1 MKDFLKERYNVRF
14 IRIILTSSKET
25 EMNLRQS
32 TLVVKLTPLYGN
44 QVADFQLVTEGYQN
58 IVFRCTH
65 QEETVFI
72 RVAEARRRSVSMI
85 EAELEWLRILR
96 DSGIIVPSP
105 RKSNKG
111 NCIETISLGEDT
123 FYAVAFSKVHGR
135 PMDVTNSQ
143 LWNPQLFEKWGET
156 LGRIHSVVPKR
167 QIARPYWGEPLTSA
181 SETMAFFEK
190 NEDCILKAR
199 LFETVAQIE
208 NLPRS
213 ADTFGFIHNDFHQGN
228 VLVHNEGI
236 GIIDFDDCV
245 YGWYAQDIAA
255 ALYHAFWQA
264 TALGGSDLSF
274 GFSFLQSFLK
284 GYRKPHNLSSE
295 IVRQIPIFLRW
306 REFFLYAVFMKNWP
320 LDSLEIW
327 QTYTLECLR
336 KRIKNG
342 EPYIPL
348 SSNELML
355 LSEIR

>member
-1 MKDFLKERYNVRF
+1 M
-14 IRIILTSSKET
+14 
-25 EMNLRQS
+25 
-32 TLVVKLTPLYGN
+32 LVDKLMLLYGN
-44 QVADFQLVTEGYQN
+44 QVSDFQLVNKGYQN
-58 IVFRCTH
+58 MMFRCTH
-65 QEETVFI
+65 QGETVFI
-72 RVAEARRRSVSMI
+72 RVTEARRRSVSMI

-111 NCIETISLGEDT
+111 NWIETISLREDT
-123 FYAVAFSKVHGR
+123 FYAAAFSKVHGR
-135 PMDVTNSQ
+135 PMNVTKPQ
-143 LWNPQLFEKWGET
+143 LWNTHLFEKWGET
-156 LGRIHSVVPKR
+156 LGRIHSVVPSR
-167 QIARPYWGEPLTSA
+167 QFARPYWGEPFTSV
-181 SETMAFFEK
+181 SETIAFFEK
-190 NEDCILKAR
+190 NEDRLLRDR
-199 LFETVAQIE
+199 LFETIAQIE

-213 ADTFGFIHNDFHQGN
+213 ADTFGLIHNDFHQGN
-228 VLVHNEGI
+228 VLVQDEDI
-236 GIIDFDDCV
+236 SIIDFDDCV

-264 TALGGSDLSF
+264 TALGGSDPSF

-284 GYRKPHNLSSE
+284 GYRKTHDLSSE

-306 REFFLYAVFMKNWP
+306 REFFLYALFMENWP

-327 QTYTLECLR
+327 QTYTLERLR

-348 SSNELML
+348 SSNELTL